1 MQRVKVHRGCI
12 RQPDPLTF
20 GSYGERKV
28 RNYQQNAN
36 INAGSFGFHKRMI
49 DRSAIDNREGRNATR
64 TIVQH
69 TWYTCIFIACKKVK
83 IYIKRSVRI
92 NYSID
97 FRIGSEKSIFYAR
110 LKCSD
115 SFSVNSPE
123 FRKGRQSQRT
133 FAYNSDISNL
143 GDVTL
148 TQVIKARMWLM
159 ICKLRDY
166 ANNVLKRVV
175 LETTNRVKSFRVLFN
190 AYSLNRRVIS
200 FLAMRRNSPKPIEE
214 WKTSGR
220 EKQFESRRKN

>member
-1 MQRVKVHRGCI
+1 MFAPRLYPPRGGDVKFAVKFWRGESTAMRSNRDLGSTRLSAERVCAVVI
-12 RQPDPLTF
+12 RLFVNAPLNAT
-20 GSYGERKV
+20 RKGASWMHSAARSAHV
-28 RNYQQNAN
+28 WIVWRTKSSELPAKRKHY
-36 INAGSFGFHKRMI
+36 AGSLVFHKRMI

-166 ANNVLKRVV
+166 ANKR
-175 LETTNRVKSFRVLFN
+175 T
-190 AYSLNRRVIS
+190 
-200 FLAMRRNSPKPIEE
+200 
-214 WKTSGR
+214 
-220 EKQFESRRKN
+220 